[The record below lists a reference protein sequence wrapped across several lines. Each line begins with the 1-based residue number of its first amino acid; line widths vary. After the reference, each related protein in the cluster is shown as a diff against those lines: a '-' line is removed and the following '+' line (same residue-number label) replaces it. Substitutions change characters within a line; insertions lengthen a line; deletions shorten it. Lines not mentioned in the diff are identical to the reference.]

1 MADRDASPLDVTG
14 RVRPALAG
22 FEPYDPAFT
31 PCRINLSANENTHPL
46 PASVTEAMRAAAVS
60 CALNRYPDPMA
71 NDLRDLL
78 AAWHGVER
86 GNVMVGNGGDELLF
100 NLLFTFGG
108 PGWRG
113 TIARIG
119 AKAARALMDETGC
132 AAEELRAY
140 VGPHICAGDYEV
152 SSELMERFV
161 GEFGPAVDA
170 GERHLDLGLAVRAAL
185 VETGVPEGSIA
196 SCDDSTASN
205 VGRFFSYRAEEGR
218 CGRHAA
224 LAVLG
229 SDAREAWRPAPLG

>member
-1 MADRDASPLDVTG
+1 
-14 RVRPALAG
+14 
-22 FEPYDPAFT
+22 
-31 PCRINLSANENTHPL
+31 
-46 PASVTEAMRAAAVS
+46 
-60 CALNRYPDPMA
+60 
-71 NDLRDLL
+71 
-78 AAWHGVER
+78 
-86 GNVMVGNGGDELLF
+86 
-100 NLLFTFGG
+100 
-108 PGWRG
+108 
-113 TIARIG
+113 
-119 AKAARALMDETGC
+119 MDETGC

-161 GEFGPAVDA
+161 GEFSPAVDA
-170 GERHLDLGLAVRAAL
+170 GERHLDLGLAARAAL

-205 VGRFFSYRAEEGR
+205 VGRFFSYRAEDGR

>member
-1 MADRDASPLDVTG
+1 
-14 RVRPALAG
+14 
-22 FEPYDPAFT
+22 
-31 PCRINLSANENTHPL
+31 
-46 PASVTEAMRAAAVS
+46 
-60 CALNRYPDPMA
+60 
-71 NDLRDLL
+71 
-78 AAWHGVER
+78 
-86 GNVMVGNGGDELLF
+86 
-100 NLLFTFGG
+100 
-108 PGWRG
+108 
-113 TIARIG
+113 
-119 AKAARALMDETGC
+119 MDETGC

>member
-108 PGWRG
+108 PGHALVTCPPDFSEYANFAKMCETPCVEVWRD
-113 TIARIG
+113 ARTFEVD
-119 AKAARALMDETGC
+119 ADALVDAAR
-132 AAEELRAY
+132 R
-140 VGPHICAGDYEV
+140 
-152 SSELMERFV
+152 SRRS
-161 GEFGPAVDA
+161 
-170 GERHLDLGLAVRAAL
+170 LAM
-185 VETGVPEGSIA
+185 GS
-196 SCDDSTASN
+196 
-205 VGRFFSYRAEEGR
+205 G
-218 CGRHAA
+218 
-224 LAVLG
+224 
-229 SDAREAWRPAPLG
+229 